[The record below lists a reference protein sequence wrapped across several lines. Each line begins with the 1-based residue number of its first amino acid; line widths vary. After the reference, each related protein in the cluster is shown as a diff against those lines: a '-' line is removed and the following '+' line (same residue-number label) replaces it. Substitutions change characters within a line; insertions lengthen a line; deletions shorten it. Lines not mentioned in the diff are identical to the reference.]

1 MIGIFALPKIDNTI
15 QSLEKKVALE
25 VLSKI
30 TLLSQSTMKD
40 LETYK
45 INSLNRHKDELKQKS
60 NIVWNYIDAKY
71 NQIGKKGTSQ
81 ELKDEVI
88 KMIVKM
94 GDEKKKR
101 NFSLIDYNSVIIA
114 HIYAQGI
121 DASKNTDIKGNYS
134 INDMVEI
141 ALTKGEGFLSF
152 WYYRAYESKD
162 KSCEKL
168 SYIRNFPK
176 WNMLLATGVFINEI
190 DETLK
195 KRKAELF
202 LQLKSIIKNTKI
214 AKTGYIYIFDKN
226 GKIIVHP
233 NDTLIGKSLSD
244 KELSEKLIK
253 ISKTTKELIYKNNKI
268 YWIEYLPSL
277 DLYIVASVNNTE
289 IKKSSNTLQNKIKY
303 IGLFIL
309 FLSIIISVIF
319 FRKLLKPILSLSNMV
334 NLAIKGDYTVR
345 SKNNSTDEIGILSKD
360 FNTMIGTIEDHIENN
375 RHKDKLLFQQSKLA
389 SMGEMLGNIAHQWR
403 QPINRVN
410 LSLEVIDSILEDDD
424 IDKKFIK
431 KKIESSQTNIAYMSQ
446 TIEDFTDFFNPNKN
460 MQDCNIVNTINKTI
474 KLLAERLSNIEVKI
488 NSNKKIIFK
497 TFENELIQ
505 VLLIV
510 LNNAIDNFNS
520 KNILNPKI
528 NINISI
534 NDKNLILEI
543 IDNGLGIK
551 KENCDKIFEP
561 YFTTKF
567 KNEGTGL
574 GLYMAKMLVEESM
587 HGKIDIISDKI
598 GATFTIKL

>member
-1 MIGIFALPKIDNTI
+1 MFNSKILLKFTLLFISLFIGYILLIGIFALPKIDNTI

-152 WYYRAYESKD
+152 WYYKAYESKD

-244 KELSEKLIK
+244 KELSGKLIK

-268 YWIEYLPSL
+268 YWIEYLSSL

-309 FLSIIISVIF
+309 FLSIIIRVIF
-319 FRKLLKPILSLSNMV
+319 FRKLLKPI
-334 NLAIKGDYTVR
+334 
-345 SKNNSTDEIGILSKD
+345 
-360 FNTMIGTIEDHIENN
+360 
-375 RHKDKLLFQQSKLA
+375 
-389 SMGEMLGNIAHQWR
+389 
-403 QPINRVN
+403 
-410 LSLEVIDSILEDDD
+410 
-424 IDKKFIK
+424 
-431 KKIESSQTNIAYMSQ
+431 
-446 TIEDFTDFFNPNKN
+446 
-460 MQDCNIVNTINKTI
+460 
-474 KLLAERLSNIEVKI
+474 
-488 NSNKKIIFK
+488 
-497 TFENELIQ
+497 
-505 VLLIV
+505 
-510 LNNAIDNFNS
+510 
-520 KNILNPKI
+520 
-528 NINISI
+528 
-534 NDKNLILEI
+534 
-543 IDNGLGIK
+543 
-551 KENCDKIFEP
+551 
-561 YFTTKF
+561 
-567 KNEGTGL
+567 
-574 GLYMAKMLVEESM
+574 
-587 HGKIDIISDKI
+587 
-598 GATFTIKL
+598 

>member
-1 MIGIFALPKIDNTI
+1 
-15 QSLEKKVALE
+15 
-25 VLSKI
+25 
-30 TLLSQSTMKD
+30 
-40 LETYK
+40 
-45 INSLNRHKDELKQKS
+45 
-60 NIVWNYIDAKY
+60 
-71 NQIGKKGTSQ
+71 
-81 ELKDEVI
+81 
-88 KMIVKM
+88 
-94 GDEKKKR
+94 
-101 NFSLIDYNSVIIA
+101 
-114 HIYAQGI
+114 
-121 DASKNTDIKGNYS
+121 
-134 INDMVEI
+134 
-141 ALTKGEGFLSF
+141 
-152 WYYRAYESKD
+152 
-162 KSCEKL
+162 
-168 SYIRNFPK
+168 
-176 WNMLLATGVFINEI
+176 
-190 DETLK
+190 
-195 KRKAELF
+195 
-202 LQLKSIIKNTKI
+202 
-214 AKTGYIYIFDKN
+214 
-226 GKIIVHP
+226 
-233 NDTLIGKSLSD
+233 
-244 KELSEKLIK
+244 
-253 ISKTTKELIYKNNKI
+253 
-268 YWIEYLPSL
+268 
-277 DLYIVASVNNTE
+277 
-289 IKKSSNTLQNKIKY
+289 
-303 IGLFIL
+303 
-309 FLSIIISVIF
+309 
-319 FRKLLKPILSLSNMV
+319 MV

-360 FNTMIGTIEDHIENN
+360 FNTMIETIEDHIENN